1 LWYFPRVGHSS
12 PTFTGYAC
20 AAALLGAVILLRCT
34 GTTQAPARDLEPAAA
49 SATVASPA
57 ASAGVEPPEAAAPP
71 GPQRYS
77 VAALGDSL
85 TDPRSQGGKYLD
97 YLRERCP
104 KSRFDGYGKGG
115 EMVNQ
120 MRRRFAADVFGDVT
134 DAAPR
139 PFAYTHVIVFG
150 GVNDLLS
157 DKTAFRTPK
166 KIESDLIAIY
176 AAAREHRARVI
187 AITVAPW
194 GGHPDYNP
202 SRAEATREV
211 NRFIAEQRVAGTV
224 DHVVDSVPLL
234 SCGNPERVCA
244 RYGGPFKD
252 GLHFGAEGHKVLGE
266 ALLREAFSDC
276 E

>member
-1 LWYFPRVGHSS
+1 MCYFRRVEHSS

-20 AAALLGAVILLRCT
+20 AAALLGAVILLRCASA
-34 GTTQAPARDLEPAAA
+34 GQPPAREHDPAASSPMLPA
-49 SATVASPA
+49 ASPA
-57 ASAGVEPPEAAAPP
+57 ASPEAGAPAAAE
-71 GPQRYS
+71 GPVRYA

-104 KSRFDGYGKGG
+104 NSRFDGFGKGG

-120 MRRRFAADVFGDVT
+120 MRRRFARDVFGDEP

-139 PFAYTHVIVFG
+139 TGAYTHVIVFG

-157 DKTAFRTPK
+157 DKTAARTPA
-166 KIESDLIAIY
+166 KITADLTAIY
-176 AAAREHRARVI
+176 ATAREHGARVI

-202 SRAEATREV
+202 SRGEATRQV
-211 NRFIAEQRVAGTV
+211 NRFILEQLAAGTV

-234 SCGNPERVCA
+234 SCGNPERVCG

-252 GLHFGAEGHKVLGE
+252 GLHFGAEGHTILGE
-266 ALLREAFSDC
+266 ALYRDVFKDC

>member
-1 LWYFPRVGHSS
+1 LWYFRRVGHSS

-20 AAALLGAVILLRCT
+20 AAALLGAVVLLRCA
-34 GTTQAPARDLEPAAA
+34 GTSQSPARDREPAAP
-49 SATVASPA
+49 SAAVATAAPA
-57 ASAGVEPPEAAAPP
+57 DSVKAAAPAPPP
-71 GPQRYS
+71 GPQRYA

-85 TDPRSQGGKYLD
+85 TDPKSQGGKYLD

-120 MRRRFAADVFGDVT
+120 MRRRFAPEVFGDAP

-139 PFAYTHVIVFG
+139 PGAYTHVIVFG

-157 DKTAFRTPK
+157 DKTAGRTPP
-166 KIESDLIAIY
+166 KITKDLTAIY
-176 AAAREHRARVI
+176 ATAREHGARVV

-202 SRAEATREV
+202 SRGEATREV
-211 NRFIAEQRVAGTV
+211 NRFIGEQLAAGTV

-252 GLHFGAEGHKVLGE
+252 GLHFGAEGHKALGE
-266 ALLREAFSDC
+266 ALHRDVFADC